1 MIFLNK
7 VSLYVLLFV
16 TLTTSCLVEK
26 PPMLD
31 LFYGE
36 KIGIRI
42 TKKRFEKLIEQSIID
57 LNDSTIVKNAAFYIN
72 FVRIVNTI
80 GENNWFDKYRNVLT
94 LFNDKVVRDAM
105 VVLRATPYKG
115 GAHYCPYYNL
125 FIGGKPHA
133 HSQYQIIDR

>member
-1 MIFLNK
+1 MNFLNK
-7 VSLYVLLFV
+7 VSLLVLLFV

-57 LNDSTIVKNAAFYIN
+57 LNDSTIVKNTAFYIN

-80 GENNWFDKYRNVLT
+80 GKNNWFDKYRNVLT
-94 LFNDKVVRDAM
+94 LFNDKVMKDAM
-105 VVLRATPYKG
+105 VVLRMGLYKG
-115 GAHYCPYYNL
+115 GASYSGYHNL